1 MSIADRVQDFG
12 SIRAPLPGAA
22 VPIALRLE
30 QVSMGYGRASKPANY
45 VLAGI
50 DLTINTGEFFVLI
63 GPSGSGKST
72 LLKLIAGTEVP
83 NEGRVVADGKP
94 VTNPGRKRAMVFQSV
109 DDPLFEWLTV
119 AENIG
124 FGLRISKVA
133 RAKRDAMVDH
143 YVRLVGLA
151 GHERK
156 FPHELSGGMKQRVQI
171 ARTLAVE
178 PDIVLMDEP
187 LAALDAMTR
196 RVLQREIGRIWAETG
211 KTFVYVTHDIREA
224 LLLGQRVGVISAGP
238 RATIRHTHRI
248 NLPFP
253 RDDLDPEFINY
264 SRQLNRAIEL
274 EATRQW
280 TRSSTS

>member
-1 MSIADRVQDFG
+1 MSIADQSQDFG
-12 SIRAPLPGAA
+12 SICAPMPGET

-30 QVSMGYGRASKPANY
+30 QVSMGYGRTPKPANY

-50 DLTINTGEFFVLI
+50 DLTISAGEFFVLI

-72 LLKLIAGTEVP
+72 LLKLIAGTELP
-83 NEGRVVADGKP
+83 NEGRVIADGKP
-94 VTNPGRKRAMVFQSV
+94 VTSPGRERAMVFQSV
-109 DDPLFEWLTV
+109 DGPLFDWLTG

-133 RAKRDAMVDH
+133 RPKLDAMVDH

-151 GHERK
+151 GHETK

-178 PDIVLMDEP
+178 PDVVLMDEP
-187 LAALDAMTR
+187 LAALDALTR

-224 LLLGQRVGVISAGP
+224 LLLGQRVGVMSVGP

-274 EATRQW
+274 EATPQW
-280 TRSSTS
+280 TRS

>member
-1 MSIADRVQDFG
+1 MSIAEQGQDFG
-12 SIRAPLPGAA
+12 SIYAPMPGNA

-30 QVSMGYGRASKPANY
+30 QVSMSYGRTPTPANY
-45 VLAGI
+45 VVAGI
-50 DLTINTGEFFVLI
+50 DLAINAGEFFVLI

-72 LLKLIAGTEVP
+72 LLKLIAGTELAS
-83 NEGRVVADGKP
+83 EGRVIADGKP
-94 VTNPGRKRAMVFQSV
+94 ISSPDRKRAMVFQSV
-109 DDPLFEWLTV
+109 DGPLFDWLTV

-124 FGLRISKVA
+124 FGLRIAKVA
-133 RAKRDAMVDH
+133 RPKRDAIVDH

-151 GHERK
+151 GHETK

-178 PDIVLMDEP
+178 PDVVLMDEP
-187 LAALDAMTR
+187 LAALDALTR
-196 RVLQREIGRIWAETG
+196 RVLQREIGRIWTKTG

-224 LLLGQRVGVISAGP
+224 LLLGQRVGVMSAGP

-248 NLPFP
+248 DLPFP
-253 RDDLDPEFINY
+253 RDDLDAEFINY

-280 TRSSTS
+280 TRS